1 MEAFCILA
9 PNYFATMLSIL
20 IPTYNYNVMPLVQVL
35 HRQAV
40 QAGITFEI
48 IVLDDHSTETYI
60 TSTEQGNVFYLQND
74 INLGRTATRKKLA
87 EKAHYTTLLFLDADV
102 IPVSDNFVAR
112 YVHYL
117 NSQAVVLGGIA
128 YVKEIPEENKEL
140 RYKYGRLREEK
151 TAADRSKNP
160 YGSVLSGNILISK
173 SIFLE
178 NNYAESNNLY
188 GLDIYFSYRL
198 YKNSVDI
205 VHIDNAVYHM
215 GLETNKVF
223 FNKMLSAVV
232 SRKQLLTDANGI
244 ENINGLLKQ
253 YNRLKKYK
261 LAGIV
266 KFFFKR
272 TEPLIKRM
280 ILKKDPNL
288 FCLDIYRLGYICHIK

>member
-40 QAGITFEI
+40 QAGIAFEI

-87 EKAHYTTLLFLDADV
+87 EKARYTTLLFLDADV
-102 IPVSDNFVAR
+102 IPVSEDFIAK
-112 YVHYL
+112 YVPYL
-117 NSQAVVLGGIA
+117 SSQSVVLGGIA
-128 YVKEIPEENKEL
+128 YVKATPENNKEL

-151 TAADRSKNP
+151 TAVERSINP
-160 YGSVLSGNILISK
+160 YGSVLSGNLLIPK
-173 SIFLE
+173 SIFLA
-178 NNYAESNNLY
+178 NNYAESNNMY

-198 YKNSVDI
+198 YKSNAKI
-205 VHIDNAVYHM
+205 IHIDNAVYHI
-215 GLETNKVF
+215 GLETNEMF
-223 FNKMLSAVV
+223 FKKTLSAVV
-232 SRKQLLTDANGI
+232 SRKQLLNNAKGI

-253 YNRLKKYK
+253 YNRLKKYR
-261 LAGIV
+261 LTGIV
-266 KFFFKR
+266 RFFFNL
-272 TEPLIKRM
+272 TEPLLKKM